1 MTNENNNSQQSKSLE
16 KCIAVISKLDI
27 DTAVEVSLEL
37 VKHVTQRIDDQNKK
51 LGDLKQKIKAE

>member
-1 MTNENNNSQQSKSLE
+1 MTNENNNIQQSKSLE
-16 KCIAVISKLDI
+16 KCLAVISKLDI